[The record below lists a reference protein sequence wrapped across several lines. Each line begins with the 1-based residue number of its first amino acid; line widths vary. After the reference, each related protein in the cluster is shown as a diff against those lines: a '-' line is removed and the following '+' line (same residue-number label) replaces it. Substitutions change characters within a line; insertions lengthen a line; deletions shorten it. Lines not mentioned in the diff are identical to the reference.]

1 MVGLVLG
8 LLAGLL
14 IVQGDLSFGLLIV
27 QGDLISRV
35 VVVLGDLISRVVVV
49 REGLGEHI
57 AHVLFVAI
65 SKNACCTLWSFFM
78 SAMRASKASRCFWS
92 RFCNSARRSSRTLR
106 SSAALCSAAWAT
118 AL

>member
-35 VVVLGDLISRVVVV
+35 VVV
-49 REGLGEHI
+49 REGMGEHI
-57 AHVLFVAI
+57 ARVLFLAI

-106 SSAALCSAAWAT
+106 SSAALC
-118 AL
+118 